1 MLVGNA
7 TTLLASNYRRQLKIR
22 LALMVVVL
30 LWGVLAIALSNARV
44 LTALRDAG
52 LPVHTLSPGMQS
64 FYAGFGIGFTAAAGV
79 FVLLHIYLLLNKK
92 RQERQKVRDLDER
105 NVMIKQ
111 KSMTMAGAISIVAA
125 AFGAIVAGVLDTA
138 VMFTLISVIF
148 FIGLAYLVSLLV
160 YRTRS

>member
-1 MLVGNA
+1 
-7 TTLLASNYRRQLKIR
+7 
-22 LALMVVVL
+22 
-30 LWGVLAIALSNARV
+30 
-44 LTALRDAG
+44 
-52 LPVHTLSPGMQS
+52 
-64 FYAGFGIGFTAAAGV
+64 
-79 FVLLHIYLLLNKK
+79 
-92 RQERQKVRDLDER
+92 DER

-125 AFGAIVAGVLDTA
+125 AFGAIVAGVFDTA